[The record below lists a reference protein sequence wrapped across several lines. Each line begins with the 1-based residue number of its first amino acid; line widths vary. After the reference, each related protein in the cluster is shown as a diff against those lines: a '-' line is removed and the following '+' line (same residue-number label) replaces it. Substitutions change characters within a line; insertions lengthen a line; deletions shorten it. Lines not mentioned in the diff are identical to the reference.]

1 MGRRSE
7 HSREE
12 LHQLIVD
19 ATLLLVQEKG
29 ADKVTARQIAQ
40 AVGYTPGMLYSIF
53 TNLQEIYLHVNAAGL
68 GSLHK
73 LCIAAQ
79 ESAANPTDAI
89 RAMGHTYL
97 GFAEEHTYQF
107 DLMFRPMAQ
116 EGVSVPLVLSTRI
129 QSLFG
134 LVETELR
141 QLNPQESDE
150 AVSVGARVLWSG
162 VHGAAALGL
171 NDQLYLETAHPD
183 RAIVDML
190 INRFLESWRSLDDL
204 NRILS

>member
-19 ATLLLVQEKG
+19 ATLQLVQQKS
-29 ADKVTARQIAQ
+29 ADNVTARQIAQ

-68 GSLHK
+68 ESLHK

-79 ESAANPTDAI
+79 GSACNPTDAI
-89 RAMGHTYL
+89 RAMGHAYL
-97 GFAEEHTYQF
+97 GFAEEHTHQF
-107 DLMFRPMAQ
+107 DLMFRPMALD
-116 EGVSVPLVLSTRI
+116 GVSVPLVLSTRI
-129 QSLFG
+129 RSLFG

-141 QLNPQESDE
+141 QLNPQETAE

-162 VHGAAALGL
+162 VHGTAALGL
-171 NDQLYLETAHPD
+171 NDQLYLETAHAD
-183 RAIVDML
+183 RVIVDML
-190 INRFLESWRSLDDL
+190 INRFVESWRL
-204 NRILS
+204 